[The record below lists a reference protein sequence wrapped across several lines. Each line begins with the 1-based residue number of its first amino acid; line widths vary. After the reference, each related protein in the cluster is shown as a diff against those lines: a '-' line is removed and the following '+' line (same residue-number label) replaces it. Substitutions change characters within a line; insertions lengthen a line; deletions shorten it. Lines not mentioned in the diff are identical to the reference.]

1 MKLRKAAM
9 GAALL
14 AALGASV
21 ALAEDNP
28 FKKKPPF
35 KTAIIEYSMTGN
47 EQGHATLYVEGLK
60 QAQLS
65 ESSVSLKGWTGQVE
79 KKALITTPERIIE
92 VNISKKTARA
102 HGNIQTYM
110 VQEYEK
116 LSAAEKVLARKNAE
130 KLGAAMMTQFAG
142 GLPKAE
148 QGTFLGKPV
157 EIFTFTGIT
166 IQTWKDANIPL
177 KSEGE
182 GMMGMKI
189 SNVATSVKT
198 DVPLPAGV
206 FEAPVGIEVVFDQ
219 QADQM
224 MRTMAG
230 EMMTNLKDP
239 NFK

>member
-1 MKLRKAAM
+1 MKLRKAM
-9 GAALL
+9 GAVLL
-14 AALGASV
+14 AALGASL

-60 QAQLS
+60 QAKIS
-65 ESSVSLKGWTGQVE
+65 DSSSSFKGLTGKVE
-79 KKALITTPERIIE
+79 KKAVITTPERIIE

-110 VQEYEK
+110 AQEYEK
-116 LSAAEKVLARKNAE
+116 LSATEKALARKNAE
-130 KLGAAMMTQFAG
+130 KLGAAVMTQFAG

-148 QGTFLGKPV
+148 QGNFLGKPV
-157 EIFTFTGIT
+157 EIFTFMGIT

-206 FEAPVGIEVVFDQ
+206 FEAPVGIDVVFDQ
-219 QADQM
+219 KADQM

-230 EMMTNLKDP
+230 EIMTNLKDP